1 MTRSSSTVILVASWM
16 LAGCGGAAA
25 FTNLFPDN
33 KPEQIDMVL
42 DAVGTPSTTSE
53 PVNRTGGPVLAAVLA
68 GGKRLAL
75 HDLEKGETLWS
86 IDVAV
91 DSEPAI
97 GPDLVVLR
105 SGDDIVAVELGSGK
119 RRWKKGLE
127 KPHLYGFAFDSGMVF
142 VTQGNTDG
150 GVSATGR
157 TGTIWALDAQ
167 SGARKWGMTVDKM
180 LGGPAA
186 RAGMVFVPWDRQ
198 TISVLDARA
207 GDELCRVLRRDG
219 TVDYVEAS
227 PEGVFYGS
235 KSDIM
240 RLTSRSAAGTK
251 DGAAH
256 LDFDPVEMPG
266 QPPLHIDTFESSKS
280 DHGARARIRLLWS
293 PGMEKKEDG
302 LALDSDAIYFLFYK
316 YVIALD
322 ATDGTTRWVHGSDEP
337 IAWAEAG
344 MGGVYYLEEDG
355 GIMFLDAEDGAF
367 AEVGALDGK
376 PISARFDTGAFSP
389 EATGEPKKLMWGLRD
404 LVFDVDTQVLP
415 LRKYALKLMADLPSE
430 TVTMDLLEVLR
441 SSHVPK
447 AMRDQAAMML
457 RGREG
462 GVEFLKDALQYH
474 ADYLGDMSAPPVGA
488 IASSLANANEK
499 SALPLLLNH
508 LRDHETPTSDLV
520 ELTEAILVLGDVS
533 AVPDL
538 ERFLVMYHADSC
550 LSTNIDVLVNVAE
563 AIVKFGG
570 EDGQAKVKEIIADP
584 FTGSVLK
591 SKLSDVVK

>member
-1 MTRSSSTVILVASWM
+1 MIRPSLIIALTASCT

-33 KPEQIDMVL
+33 KPAQIDMIL
-42 DAVGTPSTTSE
+42 DGVGAPSPTTG
-53 PVNRTGGPVLAAVLA
+53 PVNATGSPLMATVLG
-68 GGKRLAL
+68 GGKSLAL
-75 HDLEKGETLWS
+75 YDLEKGKTRWS
-86 IDVAV
+86 IDATV

-97 GPDLVVLR
+97 GPDLVAFR
-105 SGDDIVAVELGSGK
+105 SGDDIVAVDLGSGK
-119 RRWKKGLE
+119 RLWKKGLVA
-127 KPHLYGFAFDSGMVF
+127 PNLYGFAFDSGLVF

-157 TGTIWALDAQ
+157 TGTIWALDAA
-167 SGARKWGMTVDKM
+167 SGSKKWGMTVDKM

-198 TISVLDARA
+198 TISVLDARS
-207 GDELCRVLRRDG
+207 GSELCRVLRRDG
-219 TVDYVEAS
+219 TVDYVEAG

-251 DGAAH
+251 EGAAH

-266 QPPLHIDTFESSKS
+266 QPPLHADTFESSKS
-280 DHGARARIRLLWS
+280 VIGARARIRLLWS
-293 PGMEKKEDG
+293 PGTEKKEDG
-302 LALDSDAIYFLFYK
+302 LALDSDVIYFLFYK

-322 ATDGTTRWVHGSDEP
+322 ARKGTTRWVHGSDEP

-344 MGGVYYLEEDG
+344 MGGVFYLEEDG
-355 GIMFLDAEDGAF
+355 GIMFLDAEDGAH
-367 AEVGALDGK
+367 AEVGTLDGK
-376 PISARFDTGAFSP
+376 PDSASFDAGTFRP
-389 EATGEPKKLMWGLRD
+389 DATGEPKKLMWGLRD

-415 LRKYALKLMADLPSE
+415 LRKYALKLMADLPDE
-430 TVTMDLLEVLR
+430 DVTMDLLEVLR

-447 AMRDQAAMML
+447 AMRDQAALML

-474 ADYLGDMSAPPVGA
+474 ADYLGETTAPPVGA
-488 IASSLANANEK
+488 IASSLANAKEK
-499 SALPLLLNH
+499 SALPLLLSH
-508 LRDHETPTSDLV
+508 LRDHETPTADLV

-550 LSTNIDVLVNVAE
+550 LSTNIDILVNVAE

-570 EDGQAKVKEIIADP
+570 EDGKAKVGEIIADP
-584 FTGSVLK
+584 ITGSVLK

>member
-1 MTRSSSTVILVASWM
+1 MTRSSLLVALTASCT
-16 LAGCGGAAA
+16 LAGCGGGAA

-33 KPEQIDMVL
+33 KPEQIDMIL
-42 DAVGTPSTTSE
+42 SSAGAPSPTTE
-53 PVNRTGGPVLAAVLA
+53 PVNRTGRPLLATVLG
-68 GGKRLAL
+68 GGKSLAL
-75 HDLEKGETLWS
+75 YDLEKGETLWN

-91 DSEPAI
+91 DSRPAI
-97 GPDLVVLR
+97 GPDAVVFR
-105 SGDDIVAVELGSGK
+105 SGDDVVAVDLGSGK
-119 RRWKKGLE
+119 RLWKKGLAAQN
-127 KPHLYGFAFDSGMVF
+127 LYGFAFDSGMVF

-157 TGTIWALDAQ
+157 TGTIWALDEA
-167 SGARKWGMTVDKM
+167 SGSKKWGMSVDKM

-186 RAGMVFVPWDRQ
+186 RAGMVFIPWDRQ
-198 TISVLDARA
+198 SISVLDART

-219 TVDYVEAS
+219 TVDYVEAG

-266 QPPLHIDTFESSKS
+266 QPPLHIDTFESDKS

-293 PGMEKKEDG
+293 PGTEKKEDA
-302 LALDSDAIYFLFYK
+302 LALDSNVIYFLFYK
-316 YVIALD
+316 YVIAID
-322 ATDGTTRWVHGSDEP
+322 TTDGTTRWVHGSDEP

-344 MGGVYYLEEDG
+344 MGGVFYLEEDG
-355 GIMFLDAEDGAF
+355 GVMFLDAGDGALG
-367 AEVGALDGK
+367 EIGALDGK
-376 PISARFDTGAFSP
+376 PVSAGFDTGAFRP
-389 EATGEPKKLMWGLRD
+389 EAPGEPKKLMWGLRD

-447 AMRDQAAMML
+447 AMRDQAALML

-462 GVEFLKDALQYH
+462 GVDFLKDALQYH
-474 ADYLGDMSAPPVGA
+474 ADYLGDTTAPPVGA
-488 IASSLANANEK
+488 IASSLANAKEK
-499 SALPLLLNH
+499 SALPLLLSH
-508 LRDHETPTSDLV
+508 LRDHETPTADLV
-520 ELTEAILVLGDVS
+520 ELTEAIIELGDVS

-550 LSTNIDVLVNVAE
+550 LSTNIDILVNVAE

-570 EDGQAKVKEIIADP
+570 EEGKAKVNEIIADP
-584 FTGSVLK
+584 YTGSVLK